1 MDQSL
6 NQNTSDHGNQPAPFI
21 ENLTRR
27 ILAFIY
33 RQPYLVFILC
43 LALTVAAVQVG
54 KSLKLRTKIQD
65 LLPDHAPSVVA
76 SRSLSERL
84 GSVDLLVL
92 TLMTDDFEQVKSI
105 LPILQTE
112 LNTLEEVRSVRWQQ
126 DVSLIQKNA
135 MITFPSLEDLKQAY
149 QDLREEIRQ
158 RVSKKMTLLG
168 DDSDSDVDRDSKLVA
183 RSLSPEER
191 FKQKLRK
198 AIQAQ
203 DAFSLEWGE
212 FESDSQ
218 LAEIGQMFR
227 RLDSDYPTVFHNAAY
242 TTIGLKIFPSQTSN
256 DIQFCER
263 LVQKVEQKAS
273 EVIERNLG
281 KVSPQGTVRRLDL
294 GGTYVNVLGQS
305 KKIKGDMLSSTV
317 SSFVLLSLVLLFAFR
332 SVRGLI
338 AVLIPLAM
346 GTLWTVG
353 LMALTVGYLNLIT
366 AFIFAVL
373 LGLGI
378 DFGIHFY
385 GRYREERALGAND
398 FDAMV
403 STHLSCGHASILAA
417 STTSAAFLALTLAD
431 FRGLSQFGGV
441 AAVGVMFCFLA
452 VLIVLPSILFIWERW
467 APLNLLGFKV
477 KDLSETQSTSSFIDR
492 FGGKVALTGVCL
504 GLLGIALSPLIQLEL
519 NFNRLGPH
527 PKVTAQLSEQERSA
541 KSIQYG
547 TTKATSPTVA
557 FAQSPEEARSIY
569 EQLQSLSE
577 QEGSRIK
584 SSQSLY
590 SLIPKEQKERIKWV
604 KKLCRKLKRKY
615 KLFKGDQRSGAEALL
630 SHCTPSSFTEA
641 ELPQWVVE
649 KFTDRQGVV
658 GGFVFISPRGS
669 TSDGENA
676 LAFHKEMQKIKTL
689 ESKAPLVAGK
699 TMVWAEV
706 LMAMKYDGALTFGVA
721 LILVLGLLAL
731 FERSWMGL
739 VFVSAPLILGLG
751 FTMGMMAL
759 CEIKLNFF
767 NLLALPTLIGMGV
780 DDGVHMHHRY
790 RELGRY
796 SAAYIVKTTG
806 RAASLTTLT
815 TSIGFASL
823 MLADHR
829 GLNSLGL
836 LSVLGMC
843 AALFATLV
851 ILPALFN
858 WWDRRNESKL
868 SGQTSK
874 EHKQIIQSFLVF
886 TTLLLLSLCTACDSP
901 TTQAADPLEGQ
912 LRDSQVN
919 TEAIDVGGDSDA
931 MMRDLD
937 QLPLDMLVEND
948 MQESEINCD
957 NPCDCPEGQVCS
969 NGFCQ
974 QPQTS
979 SDPLYCCTHASC
991 PAQADCVD
999 PSGEQQR
1006 CSACLDSCDCEY
1018 GQECQ
1023 QGRCQR
1029 ALIPIFCCQ
1038 RSPCPQGEACEGVG
1052 GPTCSSACRNACD
1065 CWGGESC
1072 VDGQCLRTDEA
1083 AYCCERRLCPVGSA
1097 CENNDS
1103 SIGMCPRMTCSTAC
1117 DCPTGQA
1124 CINGECQ
1131 LSAGQGLTYCCEDA
1145 SCPAGRACELPSGGS
1160 AECVGEPECL
1170 SACDCPTAQLCE
1182 AGRCVF
1188 PQADQDLLLCC
1199 ETECTQ
1205 LTSEVNCERLN
1216 GTRSLCP

>member
-1 MDQSL
+1 MKHKTISHETQPMSSVESWTRSL
-6 NQNTSDHGNQPAPFI
+6 LD
-21 ENLTRR
+21 
-27 ILAFIY
+27 FIY
-33 RQPYLVFILC
+33 RRPYLVFAVC
-43 LALTVAAVQVG
+43 FFLTIAAIQAG
-54 KSLKLRTKIQD
+54 RGLKLRTKIQD
-65 LLPDHAPSVVA
+65 LLPDHAPSVIA

-92 TLMTDDFEQVKSI
+92 TLMTDEFEQTKAI

-112 LNTLEEVRSVRWQQ
+112 LNTLEEVRAVRWQQ

-158 RVSKKMTLLG
+158 RVSKKMTLFS
-168 DDSDSDVDRDSKLVA
+168 DDTRENQPSIKA
-183 RSLSPEER
+183 EQILSPEEK
-191 FKQKLRK
+191 FKQKLRV
-198 AIQAQ
+198 AIQTQ
-203 DAFSLEWGE
+203 DALSLSWGE
-212 FESDSQ
+212 LESDSQ
-218 LAEIGQMFR
+218 LSEMGQMFR
-227 RLDSDYPTVFHNAAY
+227 RLDSDYPAVFHNAAY
-242 TTIGLKIFPSQTSN
+242 TTIGLKIFPSQASN

-263 LVQKVEQKAS
+263 LVQRVQQKAS
-273 EVIERNLG
+273 EVIEKHLG
-281 KVSPQGTVRRLDL
+281 QISPQGIVRRLDL

-305 KKIKGDMLSSTV
+305 KKIKGDMLSSTL
-317 SSFVLLSLVLLFAFR
+317 SSFLLLSLVLLFAFR

-338 AVLIPLAM
+338 AVLVPLAM

-353 LMALTVGYLNLIT
+353 LMSLTVGYLNLIT

-385 GRYREERALGAND
+385 GRFREERALGSND
-398 FDAMV
+398 FEAMV
-403 STHLSCGHASILAA
+403 ATHLSCGHASILAA

-441 AAVGVMFCFLA
+441 AAIGVMFCFLA

-467 APLNLLGFKV
+467 VPLNLLGFQV
-477 KDLSETQSTSSFIDR
+477 NDLSETQSKSSFIDH
-492 FGGKVALTGVCL
+492 FGGKLALTGVCL
-504 GLLGIALSPLIQLEL
+504 GLIGIALSPLIQLEL

-527 PKVTAQLSEQERSA
+527 PKVAAQLSEQERSA

-557 FAQSPEEARSIY
+557 FAQSPEEARSID

-577 QEGSRIK
+577 QKESRIK

-590 SLIPKEQKERIKWV
+590 SLIPTEQTERIKWV

-630 SHCTPSSFTEA
+630 AHCAPSPFSEA

-689 ESKAPLVAGK
+689 DNQTPLVAGK

-706 LMAMKYDGALTFGVA
+706 LMAMKYDGALTFTAA

-739 VFVSAPLILGLG
+739 LFVSAPLILGLG

-759 CEIKLNFF
+759 FEIKLNFF

-790 RELGRY
+790 RELGRH

-858 WWDRRNESKL
+858 WWDHRNDRN
-868 SGQTSK
+868 SK
-874 EHKQIIQSFLVF
+874 ELDAKKLTQITLVLLFLLPMALF
-886 TTLLLLSLCTACDSP
+886 TACESP
-901 TTQAADPLEGQ
+901 TVRSAEQLAGQ

-919 TEAIDVGGDSDA
+919 TEMIDISNEDDA
-931 MMRDLD
+931 MIGDRDQ
-937 QLPLDMLVEND
+937 QLTLDMQMTND
-948 MQESEINCD
+948 MQSPTVPCN
-957 NPCDCPEGQVCS
+957 NPCDCEDGQVCA
-969 NGFCQ
+969 NGHCQ
-974 QPQTS
+974 MAQPA
-979 SDPLYCCTHASC
+979 PNLLYCCAHENCPTQSSC
-991 PAQADCVD
+991 ISPTGAQQQCSDCV
-999 PSGEQQR
+999 
-1006 CSACLDSCDCEY
+1006 DSCDCEY
-1018 GQECQ
+1018 GESCQ
-1023 QGRCQR
+1023 QGRCQI
-1029 ALIPIFCCQ
+1029 AEIPVFCCQ
-1038 RSPCPQGEACEGVG
+1038 RSPCPQGEACEGIG
-1052 GPTCSSACRNACD
+1052 GPTCSASCQNACD
-1065 CWGGESC
+1065 CWGGEAC

-1083 AYCCERRLCPVGSA
+1083 AYCCERRLCPAGSI

-1103 SIGMCPRMTCSTAC
+1103 SMGMCPSMMCSTAC

-1124 CINGECQ
+1124 CIDGDCQ
-1131 LSAGQGLTYCCEDA
+1131 LSSDQGLTYCCEDA
-1145 SCPAGRACELPSGGS
+1145 ACPTGRACELPNGGS
-1160 AECVGEPECL
+1160 SECIGEPECL
-1170 SACDCPTAQLCE
+1170 SACDCPTAQFCE

-1188 PQADQDLLLCC
+1188 PREDQDLLLCC
-1199 ETECTQ
+1199 ESECTP
-1205 LTSEVNCERLN
+1205 LTNGVNCERLN
-1216 GTRSLCP
+1216 GTRALCP